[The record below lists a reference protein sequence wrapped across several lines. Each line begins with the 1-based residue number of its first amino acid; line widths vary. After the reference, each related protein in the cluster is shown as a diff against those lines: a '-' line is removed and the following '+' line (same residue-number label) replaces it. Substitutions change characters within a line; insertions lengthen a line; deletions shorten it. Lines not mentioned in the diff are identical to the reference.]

1 MNKYWKFNVD
11 ILILSK
17 VLGSEMKCFG
27 FGIQK
32 MIQKITKDCKR
43 FRKIDSDRF
52 IFNQQAAQ
60 NAANAAVAQAAQNA
74 AAAQSIANKV
84 RFFIICKLQRKSMR
98 HIVT

>member
-1 MNKYWKFNVD
+1 MNKYWKFIVD
-11 ILILSK
+11 FLILSK

-43 FRKIDSDRF
+43 FQKKDSDRF

-60 NAANAAVAQAAQNA
+60 NAN
-74 AAAQSIANKV
+74 
-84 RFFIICKLQRKSMR
+84 FFSSSFSSLTINELEVQK
-98 HIVT
+98 

>member
-1 MNKYWKFNVD
+1 MNKCWKFNVD

-43 FRKIDSDRF
+43 FQNIDSDRF

-60 NAANAAVAQAAQNA
+60 NAN
-74 AAAQSIANKV
+74 
-84 RFFIICKLQRKSMR
+84 FFSSSFSSLTINELEVHK
-98 HIVT
+98 